1 MEQARPPELR
11 LSATAVQANEPV
23 SVIVPAY
30 NEIQGIGPQLEAI
43 HRALAGAGISYE
55 VIVVDDGSRDG
66 TAEAARRGGARVLQQ
81 IENRGYGAALKLGI
95 GAAEHDRIVIIDAD
109 GTYPAGDIPQLLEL
123 LEEADM
129 VVGARIGA
137 TVHVPLSRRPAKWLL
152 TRVAER
158 VAGRSI
164 PDLNSGLR
172 AFRRRCAKQY
182 FALLSNQFSFTTTL
196 TLAYLA
202 DGYRVLYHPINYYER
217 VGKSKIVP
225 RHFMDFMILLMRA
238 AILFDPL
245 RIFLPLGLFFGALG
259 MLKVAF
265 DVLSFGPRTGSFGV
279 SFIFQPV
286 LSTSAILL
294 LLTGLQLLLI
304 GMVADGLFR
313 RMARH
318 DTPLVRSQAVRFYDP
333 LSPAQSMRQDAGAP
347 VLETAPEDPWL
358 PSER

>member
-1 MEQARPPELR
+1 MVHLRPAEPPLSPALAQAK
-11 LSATAVQANEPV
+11 EPV
-23 SVIVPAY
+23 SVVVPAY
-30 NEIQGIGPQLEAI
+30 NEVQGIGPQLEAI
-43 HRALAGAGISYE
+43 HRALAAAGSSYE
-55 VIVVDDGSRDG
+55 IVVVDDGSHDG
-66 TAEAARRGGARVLQQ
+66 TAEAARQGGARVVQQ
-81 IENRGYGAALKLGI
+81 VENRGYGAALKLGI
-95 GAAEHDRIVIIDAD
+95 GAAKHDRIVIIDAD
-109 GTYPAGDIPQLLEL
+109 GTYPAGDIPKLLEL
-123 LEEADM
+123 LDEADM

-137 TVHVPLSRRPAKWLL
+137 TVHVPLSRRPAKWIL

-158 VAGRSI
+158 VAGRPI

-172 AFRRRCAKQY
+172 AFRRHCAKQY

-238 AILFDPL
+238 TILFDPL
-245 RIFLPLGLFFGALG
+245 KIFLPLGLLFGALG
-259 MLKVAF
+259 ILKVAF
-265 DVLSFGPRTGSFGV
+265 DVLSFGPRTGSFGL

-286 LSTSAILL
+286 LSTSAVLL

-333 LSPAQSMRQDAGAP
+333 PLASPLVRQEAGTA
-347 VLETAPEDPWL
+347 VLETSPEDPWL